1 MKYYEYCLRFLA
13 ALGMTAELVVRDSS
27 LRYASFG
34 MTGHT
39 AINGGEKCGGGERFL
54 AMLGTGMRRRIF
66 RPPLLVNSPRHSER
80 SEESRTSVSTPLI
93 PRQRGRDIHP
103 FKSKIKLIILT

>member
-39 AINGGEKCGGGERFL
+39 AINGGEKCGGGERFRAQRGISNKRFHPL
-54 AMLGTGMRRRIF
+54 NPPPAGERH
-66 RPPLLVNSPRHSER
+66 PPL
-80 SEESRTSVSTPLI
+80 
-93 PRQRGRDIHP
+93 
-103 FKSKIKLIILT
+103 